1 MPAAA
6 PPPLATELA
15 AIAARDAARAGGAPG
30 SVGSGPAAPV
40 RPTDSPRLLLD
51 LIDMKPAA
59 GRAPGEPL
67 PRASRDALVAALR
80 HRDRRTLTHSHRAAW
95 LAGGVARGL
104 GVSGEELK
112 LVETAALLHDV
123 GKIGVPD
130 NILHKPGALCDDE
143 AELMTVH
150 RGVGLAVLQACGAG
164 EGLLEVVER
173 AGLSDLEDA
182 GSGRRRGER
191 YDLPAR
197 VVALTEAYDALRTA
211 QPYRD
216 GYAHG
221 AAMAALAGNAGHRYD
236 PVILDNLGRWVAAQG
251 DPDQLDGLL
260 DRVQGPT
267 ADETLGAVRLCHVF
281 GYLAT
286 LETLYEGFCLLDGDL
301 RCGVW
306 SPGLEGLLGAA
317 PAEMLGE
324 VRGGRTLEFLARDGR
339 PLPEAARPLDRVLT
353 TGRPVA
359 EQVKV
364 RRPGGEWADCE
375 VQVFPLV
382 DGAGGVRGVAE
393 IYRNLNRERRRPRE
407 FQELRRAATR
417 DALTGVANRG
427 ELETR
432 LARALRE
439 SEEEGRPLSV
449 MFLDLDHFKTVND
462 TWGHDVGDEVL
473 KHLASLLK
481 SECYSGETV
490 GRYGGE
496 EFVVVCP
503 QTDLDAAA
511 KRADRLRRVIAETKV
526 NGRSQPRPTASFGVS
541 CAEPGDT
548 VETLVKRADTGLY
561 RSKETGRNKVTAL
574 TRETMAAADAPA
586 EADRDRAA
594 AGGPLKLE
602 ITVQACL
609 AASMIVH
616 KLRGYL
622 EDTDG
627 KVLAVSETRLQ
638 FKLGSAGITG
648 RWGRRRDDRPV
659 EVTVTVG
666 AEHMRTRTAASL
678 SDVTIAVEPLGWGV
692 KRPAF
697 DDRAG
702 EVVRTLRGYLAA
714 G

>member
-1 MPAAA
+1 MPAAAA
-6 PPPLATELA
+6 PPPLAPELA
-15 AIAARDAARAGGAPG
+15 AIAARDAAAAGPAPP
-30 SVGSGPAAPV
+30 PAAPV
-40 RPTDSPRLLLD
+40 RPTDSPRLLLE
-51 LIDMKPAA
+51 LVNMAPAA

-104 GVSGEELK
+104 GVSGAELK

-130 NILHKPGALCDDE
+130 NILHKPGPLCDDE

-173 AGLSDLEDA
+173 AGLTDPDA
-182 GSGRRRGER
+182 DGGRRRGER

-197 VVALTEAYDALRTA
+197 VVALCEAYDALRTP

-216 GYAHG
+216 GYPHD
-221 AAMAALAGNAGHRYD
+221 AAMAALAGGAGHRYD
-236 PVILDNLGRWVAAQG
+236 PTILDNLGRWVASQG

-267 ADETLGAVRLCHVF
+267 AGETLGAVRLCHVF
-281 GYLAT
+281 GYLAL

-324 VRGGRTLEFLARDGR
+324 VRGGRTLEFLGRDGR
-339 PLPEAARPLDRVLT
+339 PLPESARPLDRVLT

-359 EQVKV
+359 EQVRV
-364 RRPGGEWADCE
+364 RRPGGEWAECE
-375 VQVFPLV
+375 VQVFPLA
-382 DGAGGVRGVAE
+382 DDAGGVRGVAE

-439 SEEEGRPLSV
+439 SQEEGRPLSV
-449 MFLDLDHFKTVND
+449 MFLDLDRFKTVND
-462 TWGHDVGDEVL
+462 TWGHAVGDEVL
-473 KHLASLLK
+473 KHLTALLK
-481 SECYSGETV
+481 SECYGGETV

-503 QTDLDAAA
+503 QTDLAAAA
-511 KRADRLRRVIAETKV
+511 KRADRLRRVIAETRV
-526 NGRSQPRPTASFGVS
+526 NGRTQPRPTASFGVS

-548 VETLVKRADTGLY
+548 VESLVKRADAGLY
-561 RSKETGRNKVTAL
+561 RSKEGGRNRVTAL
-574 TRETMAAADAPA
+574 TRAALAAAEQPAAAD
-586 EADRDRAA
+586 RGRAA
-594 AGGPLKLE
+594 AAGPLRLE
-602 ITVQACL
+602 STAQACL
-609 AASMIVH
+609 AASMVVH

-622 EDTDG
+622 EDVGG
-627 KVLAVSETRLQ
+627 KVLHVSETELR
-638 FKLGSAGITG
+638 FKLGSAGLTG

-666 AEHMRTRTAASL
+666 AEHMRTRSAASL
-678 SDVTIAVEPLGWGV
+678 NDVTIAVEPLGWGV
-692 KRPAF
+692 KRDAF

-702 EVVRTLRGYLAA
+702 EVLRTLRGYLAA